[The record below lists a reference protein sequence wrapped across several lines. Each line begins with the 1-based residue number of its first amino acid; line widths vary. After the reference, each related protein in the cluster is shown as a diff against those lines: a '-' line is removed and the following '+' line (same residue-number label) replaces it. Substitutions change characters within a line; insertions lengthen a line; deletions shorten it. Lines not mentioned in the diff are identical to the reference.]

1 MTLYDIK
8 KGKEYVVEEST
19 LKQPIKRRMEAMGLI
34 EGTRIRKINQG
45 LDGSVIFI
53 ARGIRM
59 AIGKEIAK
67 EILVR
72 EASESDYRSYARRM
86 GKGHRY
92 RGKRKNQVHGEKR
105 GNISGV
111 RKDN

>member
-8 KGKEYVVEEST
+8 KGKVYVVEESM

-72 EASESDYRSYARRM
+72 EARESDYRPCAKRM
-86 GKGHRY
+86 RKGKRH
-92 RGKRKNQVHGEKR
+92 RGKNKNQTQGGKR
-105 GNISGV
+105 GNISGL
-111 RKDN
+111 RKLN